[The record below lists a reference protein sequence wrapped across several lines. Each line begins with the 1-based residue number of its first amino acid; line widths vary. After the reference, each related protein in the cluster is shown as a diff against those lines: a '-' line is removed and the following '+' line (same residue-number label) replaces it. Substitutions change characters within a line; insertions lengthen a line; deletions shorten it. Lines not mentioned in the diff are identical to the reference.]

1 MGLRIS
7 RGFRGLSLCLGI
19 ALAAIALAAIAFS
32 ATPGAARAAA
42 TLSWSAPQAVAPAG
56 GSAIV
61 SISCVS
67 ASACAAVDESGSV
80 MVGNPSSGPWSTVVP
95 SSGAPAG
102 SFDSVSC
109 ASASLCVAVGSGEP
123 DLATGG
129 LGGGGWT
136 TAKAA
141 IDEEPITGVSC
152 PSGSFCAAVDA
163 AGDLLTSATPSGPWG
178 SPVNIAGATALNAVS
193 CAGESL
199 CVAGAADGRLI
210 AGPKSIVDELASGS
224 PIAGISCA
232 SASTCAAVGESGNAM
247 ASADAGSPPA
257 TWSSTLLSLS
267 PLTGVSCSS
276 TGLCVA
282 IERGGQAWASDN
294 PTGALPGWNA
304 STVGGAPTAISC
316 VAEGLCAVGES
327 DGSVAVGRLP
337 APAVSTGGPSE
348 VTRTGATISGK
359 VDPEDVPLT
368 SCAFEYGTGA
378 GYGATAPCAVAPGP
392 GSAEVAASATL
403 SGLAPATTYHYRL
416 VASSAAGRAAGADGT
431 FTTTAAPSVPLVHPE
446 PYITGVPADGDRLA
460 CNAGIHGPSTATLAY
475 AWWRDAAPIPGATK
489 RIYHIG
495 SADVGQHLQ
504 CEVIATDEA
513 GSASARSAFVA
524 VPAEG
529 VPAAV
534 GETTIG
540 AARIVGSILQL
551 PVSCSPAADP
561 GCKLELRLTAV
572 EMLRGNRLFAVTA
585 RAPAKRSRAVRSRPV
600 TLLVRKASVPR
611 GRQRVIS
618 MRLNATGRRLVSQYK
633 RLSAQLTVE
642 GTVIG
647 VLSATLAKEKVGV
660 VSARARS
667 GRRARAGHAH
677 GARRRR

>member
-7 RGFRGLSLCLGI
+7 RGFRGLSVCLG
-19 ALAAIALAAIAFS
+19 IALAAIAFS

-42 TLSWSAPQAVAPAG
+42 TLSWSSSQAVAPAG
-56 GSAIV
+56 GGPIV

-67 ASACAAVDESGSV
+67 ATACAAVDGAGGV
-80 MVGNPSSGPWSTVVP
+80 VVGNPEAGSWEEAVP
-95 SSGAPAG
+95 PG

-109 ASASLCVAVGSGEP
+109 ASASFCVAVGSGTP
-123 DLATGG
+123 DLATGSP
-129 LGGGGWT
+129 
-136 TAKAA
+136 TAAGPGRSWKDAEHP
-141 IDEEPITGVSC
+141 IDKEPITGVSC
-152 PSGSFCAAVDA
+152 PSDSFCAAVDKT
-163 AGDLLTSATPSGPWG
+163 GNLLTSTTPSGAWG
-178 SPVNIAGATALNAVS
+178 SPVSIAGASALNAVS

-210 AGPKSIVDELASGS
+210 AGPKSNADELASGS

-232 SASTCAAVGESGNAM
+232 SASVCAAVGESGNVM

-257 TWSSTLLSLS
+257 TWSSTLLSLG
-267 PLTGVSCSS
+267 PLTGVSCVS

-282 IERGGQAWASDN
+282 IEHAGHAWASDN
-294 PTGALPGWNA
+294 PTGALPGWSA
-304 STVGGAPTAISC
+304 STIGGAPPTSVSC
-316 VAEGLCAVGES
+316 VAEGLCVVGEAS
-327 DGSVAVGRLP
+327 GEVAVGRLP
-337 APAVSTGGPSE
+337 APVATTGGPSE
-348 VTRTGATISGK
+348 VTRTDATISGK

-368 SCAFEYGTGA
+368 SCGFEYGAGA
-378 GYGATAPCAVAPGP
+378 GATAGYEATVPCAVTPGP
-392 GSAEVAASATL
+392 GSAEVAVSATL

-416 VASSAAGRAAGADGT
+416 AASSATGHATGAEGT

-540 AARIVGSILQL
+540 AARIVGGALRL

-572 EMLRGNRLFAVTA
+572 EMLRGNKLVAVTA
-585 RAPAKRSRAVRSRPV
+585 RAPAKRTRAVRSRPV

-618 MRLNATGRRLVSQYK
+618 MRLNPIGRRLVSRYK

-667 GRRARAGHAH
+667 GRRARAGRAH

>member
-1 MGLRIS
+1 VGLRIS
-7 RGFRGLSLCLGI
+7 RGARGLLACLSI
-19 ALAAIALAAIAFS
+19 ALIAVALS
-32 ATPGAARAAA
+32 TTPGAARAAA
-42 TLSWSAPQAVAPAG
+42 PLSWSSQAVAPAG
-56 GSAIV
+56 GSPIV

-67 ASACAAVDESGSV
+67 ASACAAVDAAGSV
-80 MVGNPSSGPWSTVVP
+80 IVGDPSADAWSVVAGPKGP
-95 SSGAPAG
+95 
-102 SFDSVSC
+102 FDSVSC

-123 DLATGG
+123 DLAVGG
-129 LGGGGWT
+129 VGGGGWT
-136 TAKAA
+136 TANT
-141 IDEEPITGVSC
+141 IDKEPITGVSC
-152 PSGSFCAAVDA
+152 PSAGFCGAVDR
-163 AGDLLTSATPSGPWG
+163 AGDMLTSTTPSGSWG
-178 SPVNIAGATALNAVS
+178 SPVNIAGATALNAIS
-193 CAGESL
+193 CSAESL

-210 AGPKSIVDELASGS
+210 AGPAAIADELASGS
-224 PIAGISCA
+224 PVTGISCVPGL
-232 SASTCAAVGESGNAM
+232 CAAAAESGAAM
-247 ASADAGSPPA
+247 ASADAGLSPA
-257 TWSSTLLSLS
+257 TWSSTLLSPG
-267 PLTGVSCSS
+267 PLTGVSCIS

-282 IERGGQAWASDN
+282 IGHAGGAWASDD

-316 VAEGLCAVGES
+316 VPEGLCAVGEA

-337 APAVSTGGPSE
+337 APVVSTGGPSE
-348 VTRTGATISGK
+348 VTRTGAKVSGS
-359 VDPEDVPLT
+359 VDPEDMPLA
-368 SCAFEYGTGA
+368 SCGFEYGTGA
-378 GYGATAPCAVAPGP
+378 GYGATVPCAVTPGP
-392 GSAEVAASATL
+392 GSAAVTVSATL
-403 SGLAPATTYHYRL
+403 SGLAPASTYHYRL
-416 VASSAAGRAAGADGT
+416 VASSATGSAVGAEGT
-431 FTTTAAPSVPLVHPE
+431 FTTTAGPGVPLVHPE

-460 CNAGIHGPSTATLAY
+460 CNPGIHGPSTATLAY

-513 GSASARSAFVA
+513 GSASARSDFVA

-540 AARIVGSILQL
+540 AARIVGGALQL

-572 EMLRGNRLFAVTA
+572 EMLRGNKLLAVNA
-585 RAPAKRSRAVRSRPV
+585 QAPAKRTRAVRSRPV
-600 TLLVRKASVPR
+600 TLLLRKASVPR

-618 MRLNATGRRLVSQYK
+618 MRLNPTGRRLVSRYK

-660 VSARARS
+660 VSAGARS
-667 GRRARAGHAH
+667 GRRARAGRARGGRAH
-677 GARRRR
+677 GAGRRR